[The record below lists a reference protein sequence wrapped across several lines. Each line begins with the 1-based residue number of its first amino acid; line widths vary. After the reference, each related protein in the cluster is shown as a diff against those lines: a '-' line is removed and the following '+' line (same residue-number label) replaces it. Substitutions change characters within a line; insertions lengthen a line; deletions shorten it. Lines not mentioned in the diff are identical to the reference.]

1 MEEIK
6 TRIHGYWSG
15 RSEEFVR
22 MRGEELESG
31 MAKLWLAEIQRCL
44 PTGKKLK
51 ILDVGTGG
59 GFFAILLAQQGHT
72 VCGIDLTAG
81 MIEGARRLAE
91 EKDVDVDFQVM
102 DAEKTDFEDESFD
115 VVVARNLTWT
125 LPHPAEAYR
134 EWKRVLKRGG
144 ILLNFDGNYGKAD
157 FCKEARDSSGQ
168 NAHRNVSD
176 EQLNEC
182 TQIREELG
190 ISREERPA
198 WDERVLN
205 ALGYA
210 KIKIDR
216 EVSDRIYTGD
226 LRFYNPTPLF
236 LIKGV
241 KNDCKIS
248 SL

>member
-1 MEEIK
+1 M
-6 TRIHGYWSG
+6 
-15 RSEEFVR
+15 
-22 MRGEELESG
+22 
-31 MAKLWLAEIQRCL
+31 
-44 PTGKKLK
+44 
-51 ILDVGTGG
+51 
-59 GFFAILLAQQGHT
+59 
-72 VCGIDLTAG
+72 
-81 MIEGARRLAE
+81 
-91 EKDVDVDFQVM
+91 
-102 DAEKTDFEDESFD
+102 
-115 VVVARNLTWT
+115 
-125 LPHPAEAYR
+125 
-134 EWKRVLKRGG
+134 
-144 ILLNFDGNYGKAD
+144 
-157 FCKEARDSSGQ
+157 
-168 NAHRNVSD
+168 SD